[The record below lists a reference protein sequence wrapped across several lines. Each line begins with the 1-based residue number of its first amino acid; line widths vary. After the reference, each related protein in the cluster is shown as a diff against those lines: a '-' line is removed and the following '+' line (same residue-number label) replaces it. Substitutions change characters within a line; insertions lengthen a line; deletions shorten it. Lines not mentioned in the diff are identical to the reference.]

1 MADTNVV
8 EESQPVASTEETF
21 AEQTPEQGETEP
33 KGDIFDELLSSG
45 VDTAF
50 EPSVSEK
57 KPGVSVEEAMTGL
70 APKADQEQFQ
80 YWQSQYDKVKSE
92 LDSKNDKYQELENI
106 APIAEYIKKNPQVL
120 DAMENVLSNGV
131 PQGQPMQQPQAQQ
144 RPPAQ
149 PLKQPARP
157 TKPTDYDETEAY
169 SDPDSNSFKYQ
180 RGLDKWRDEM
190 IAFNEIRNINYG
202 KAMQE
207 RARQAKAAQQ
217 EQAAQQAMGN
227 VYTQLKQSYSFSDEQ
242 AKDFMATMSNPES
255 ISIDNLVALYKM
267 RQAPSG
273 EALKNMETA
282 EKMQRQKDRLN
293 IPRPVS
299 TATAESPKEA
309 PMEERIMDT
318 LIDDFNAKNP
328 F

>member
-8 EESQPVASTEETF
+8 EENQPAASTEEPF
-21 AEQTPEQGETEP
+21 AEQTPKGETEP
-33 KGDIFDELLSSG
+33 KGDIFDDLLSSG
-45 VDTAF
+45 ADTAF

-92 LDSKNDKYQELENI
+92 LDSNNKKYQEMENLV
-106 APIAEYIKKNPQVL
+106 PIADYIKKNPQVL
-120 DAMENVLSNGV
+120 DAMENVLSNGA
-131 PQGQPMQQPQAQQ
+131 PQGQPMQQPMAPQ
-144 RPPAQ
+144 RPPAP
-149 PLKQPARP
+149 PLKPPVRP

-169 SDPDSNSFKYQ
+169 SDPESSSFKYN
-180 RGLDKWRDEM
+180 RGLDKWRDQM
-190 IAFNEIRNINYG
+190 IAFNEIRTQNFGNAVRQAEA
-202 KAMQE
+202 KQQV
-207 RARQAKAAQQ
+207 ARQ
-217 EQAAQQAMGN
+217 QAAAKQAMGN
-227 VYTQLKQSYSFSDEQ
+227 IYQQLVQTYKFSETD
-242 AKDFMATMSNPES
+242 AGDFMQTMADPNS

-267 RQAPSG
+267 QKAPSG

-282 EKMQRQKDRLN
+282 EKMQRQNERLN

-299 TATAESPKEA
+299 TATAQSPSEA
-309 PMEERIMDT
+309 PLEDKIMDT